1 MTRRL
6 SRTLRPWDWLRSRA
20 RVRYLFEGIDN
31 EETALEESIWGYLDT
46 GVRVRPRDW
55 LRVRYD
61 MYLYLDDRM
70 STEERVPSPEHW
82 LWLEYES
89 RF

>member
-1 MTRRL
+1 VWGYIDTGL
-6 SRTLRPWDWLRSRA
+6 
-20 RVRYLFEGIDN
+20 RVR
-31 EETALEESIWGYLDT
+31 T
-46 GVRVRPRDW
+46 RDW

-61 MYLYLDDRM
+61 VYVYLDDRP
-70 STEERVPSPEHW
+70 STDLRVPSPEHW